1 LPVGWIDLLILRKN
15 IMFFSYPTLRSY
27 IVTCFIA
34 ICICDFSQEW
44 PTMGYATWE
53 YSRDGYSLR
62 NFKINVTNNSEY
74 TIKRVK
80 YKFWIYDEL
89 YYSYDVYTTITSN
102 LNIGPFSYGKTQ
114 ALPIPKKRY
123 LHYYKSFENMSWG
136 CQILDVVFYK
146 TPEQIMEENRLAE
159 IQRREEEQRIIE
171 EAEKER
177 LRLEKLARD
186 RKRDSLHEIGLRLY
200 NKNQLWEAK
209 GYFNQ
214 ALTIEPGYAP
224 SLKIYQEISK
234 FFDLRSGVGYK
245 YRNENPEDFNAFI
258 LQLKNL
264 VNEEMLG
271 SSKGNLRLKILM
283 KFDTLGQNLSFL
295 QNESNP
301 SFDQKVTDLLSKG
314 ALNPVIKFGYY
325 LNCYDEIDLR
335 FSWDSESEY
344 IVSNAKGINSQ
355 GPNFQKNPN
364 LFKGFISNLKY
375 KYGNFTFLVKNKS
388 LIVEGKESVGM
399 DVSLV
404 KYKINAGPLYA
415 FGSLILPGWGSMKVS
430 SGERGILVGL
440 SYIAS
445 VGLAGLF
452 KFSEWNDLSKLNEA
466 NYQAEYDAAFES
478 ANANRKLFLVSLGT
492 ASLIYVYDFS
502 WSLIKGFGNIKRG
515 REIKNKINKSPIIV
529 VSSRI

>member
-1 LPVGWIDLLILRKN
+1 
-15 IMFFSYPTLRSY
+15 MFFTNLALRTY
-27 IVTCFIA
+27 LLACFIS
-34 ICICDFSQEW
+34 ICIFDFSQEW
-44 PTMGYATWE
+44 PTMGYATWQ
-53 YSRDGYSLR
+53 YSPDGYSLR
-62 NFKINVTNNSEY
+62 NFKIDVSNNSEY

-80 YKFWIYDEL
+80 YKFWIYDQV
-89 YYSYDVYTTITSN
+89 YDSYDVYTTITSN
-102 LNIGPFSYGKTQ
+102 LNIGPFAIGKTP

-123 LHYYKSFENMSWG
+123 LHYYKSFESMSWG
-136 CQILDVVFYK
+136 CEILDVVFYK

-186 RKRDSLHEIGLRLY
+186 HKRDSLHEIGLRFY

-224 SLKIYQEISK
+224 SLKMHQEISE
-234 FFDLRSGVGYK
+234 FFDLRNGVGYK
-245 YRNENPEDFNAFI
+245 YRNENPADFNAFI
-258 LQLKNL
+258 DQVKNL

-271 SSKGNLRLKILM
+271 SSKGNLRLKILI
-283 KFDTLGQNLSFL
+283 KFDTLGQNLSSL

-314 ALNPVIKFGYY
+314 ALGSVIKFGYH
-325 LNCYDEIDLR
+325 LNCFDEIDLR

-344 IVSNAKGINSQ
+344 IVSNGKGINSQ
-355 GPNFQKNPN
+355 GSNFQKNPK
-364 LFKGFISNLKY
+364 LFKDFISNLKY

-388 LIVEGKESVGM
+388 MILEGKEFIGR

-430 SGERGILVGL
+430 SGERGLLVGL

-445 VGLAGLF
+445 VGLTGLF
-452 KFSEWNDLSKLNEA
+452 KFSEWNDLSKLDDA
-466 NYQAEYDAAFES
+466 TSQAESDAAFES

-492 ASLIYVYDFS
+492 AALIYVYDFS
-502 WSLIKGFGNIKRG
+502 WSLIKGFGNIKKG
-515 REIKNKINKSPIIV
+515 RELKMKINKSPIIV
-529 VSSRI
+529 VSSKL